1 MIRVSEWK
9 SLLSGETVHSG
20 AKVVVV
26 VVEVVVVV
34 VAVVVVVDV
43 VVVVVVVDVVVVVV
57 VVVGVV
63 VVGAVEEVRGFQK
76 EYGILN
82 HNLFKHYNIDLI

>member
-9 SLLSGETVHSG
+9 SLSSGETVHSG
-20 AKVVVV
+20 ALVVVV
-26 VVEVVVVV
+26 VVEVVVVEV
-34 VAVVVVVDV
+34 VVVVVD
-43 VVVVVVVDVVVVVV
+43 VVVVVVDVVVVVV

-63 VVGAVEEVRGFQK
+63 VVGAVEEVGGFQK

-82 HNLFKHYNIDLI
+82 YNLFKHYNIDLI

>member
-9 SLLSGETVHSG
+9 SLSSGETVHSG
-20 AKVVVV
+20 ALVEVV

-34 VAVVVVVDV
+34 VVVVVVDV

-63 VVGAVEEVRGFQK
+63 AVGAVEEVGGFQK

-82 HNLFKHYNIDLI
+82 HNLFKHYDIDLI

>member
-20 AKVVVV
+20 AIVVVV

-34 VAVVVVVDV
+34 VVVVVVDV

-82 HNLFKHYNIDLI
+82 HNLFKHYNIDFI

>member
-20 AKVVVV
+20 AIVVVV

-34 VAVVVVVDV
+34 VVVVVVDV
-43 VVVVVVVDVVVVVV
+43 VVVVVV

>member
-20 AKVVVV
+20 AIVVVV

-34 VAVVVVVDV
+34 VVVVVVD
-43 VVVVVVVDVVVVVV
+43 VVVVVVDVVVVVV